1 MLKKYSSMEVEKVA
15 KVFAI
20 DMDDTLTKTTCWT
33 PEDCLNAEPR
43 QEVID
48 KVNSLKDYIIINT
61 ARADHLIPATIKW
74 LRKHNVKYYGI
85 NNQKIPATYYV
96 DDKNMTINQFLKGD
110 F

>member
-1 MLKKYSSMEVEKVA
+1 MLKKYSSSEVKRQV

-20 DMDDTLTKTTCWT
+20 DCDDTLTKETCWT
-33 PEDCLNAEPR
+33 PKDCLNAEPN

-74 LRKHNVKYYGI
+74 LRKHNVKYHGI
-85 NNQKIPATYYV
+85 NNQKIPAAYYV
-96 DDKNMTINQFLKGD
+96 DDKALLIDDFLKGD